1 MPAATFSK
9 RKIPIFGAKIEK
21 MDTEYLN
28 YFEEKLQ
35 QELLRLCTGYGVLGS
50 TLLETEDI
58 DARWND
64 LAPEYMADAVQQ
76 IRDYPIVSVAWAAY
90 LGLAVAAE
98 WDDDWGS
105 YAQAP
110 YHSYYGE
117 QAFDEM
123 DEHIVHD
130 FLELPLDGEEAEQLA
145 NIIRRCGQTTVGM
158 IRHEQIEPQSPLA
171 FHIFARACRAMF
183 RIGAAIELKRL
194 GYKFE
199 KVELGRNLNELPS

>member
-1 MPAATFSK
+1 
-9 RKIPIFGAKIEK
+9 

-35 QELLRLCTGYGVLGS
+35 QELLRLCTNYGVLGG
-50 TLLETEDI
+50 TLLATDDI

-117 QAFDEM
+117 QAFDDM

-158 IRHEQIEPQSPLA
+158 IRYEQIEPQSPLA

-183 RIGAAIELKRL
+183 RCRHRAETSGIQVRESRIRTE
-194 GYKFE
+194 FE
-199 KVELGRNLNELPS
+199 RVALLNSSFFRIFAHH

>member
-1 MPAATFSK
+1 
-9 RKIPIFGAKIEK
+9 

-35 QELLRLCTGYGVLGS
+35 QELLRLCTNYGVLGG
-50 TLLETEDI
+50 TLLATDDI

-117 QAFDEM
+117 QAFDDM

-158 IRHEQIEPQSPLA
+158 IRYEQIEPQSPLA

-183 RIGAAIELKRL
+183 RHRAETSGIQVRESRIRTE
-194 GYKFE
+194 FE
-199 KVELGRNLNELPS
+199 RVALLNSSFFRIFAHH

>member
-1 MPAATFSK
+1 
-9 RKIPIFGAKIEK
+9 

-35 QELLRLCTGYGVLGS
+35 QELLRLCTNYGVLGG
-50 TLLETEDI
+50 TLLATDDI

-117 QAFDEM
+117 QAFDDM

-158 IRHEQIEPQSPLA
+158 IRYEQIEPQSPLA
-171 FHIFARACRAMF
+171 FHIFARACRHRAETSGIQVRESRIRTEFERVALLNSSFF
-183 RIGAAIELKRL
+183 RIFAHH
-194 GYKFE
+194 
-199 KVELGRNLNELPS
+199 